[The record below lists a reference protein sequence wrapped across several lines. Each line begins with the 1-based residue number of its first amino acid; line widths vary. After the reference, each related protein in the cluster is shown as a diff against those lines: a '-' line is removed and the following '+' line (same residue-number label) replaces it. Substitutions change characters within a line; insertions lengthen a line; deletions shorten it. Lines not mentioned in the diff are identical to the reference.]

1 MRFAVA
7 ALQPSRIGAVSILD
21 KVADFV
27 RYRACENQFGGDGFS
42 GSNNGIVSKGGVL
55 LKSGSTFCVRGNID
69 RDALGTR

>member
-27 RYRACENQFGGDGFS
+27 RYRARENQFGGDRFS
-42 GSNNGIVSKGGVL
+42 GSYNGVVSEGGV
-55 LKSGSTFCVRGNID
+55 FQ
-69 RDALGTR
+69 